1 MIYTGITIIA
11 IGIVLLIAS
20 FFMKDKLEDLE
31 SEIEH
36 LTITTSQDVYQLKK
50 KVKTLE
56 EELLS
61 DSMPDEKYF
70 TEPHNKY

>member
-1 MIYTGITIIA
+1 MIYTGITIVA
-11 IGIVLLIAS
+11 IGVVLLIAS
-20 FFMKDKLEDLE
+20 FFMKDKIEDLE

-56 EELLS
+56 EELLT
-61 DSMPDEKYF
+61 DSLPDEKYYSN
-70 TEPHNKY
+70 NK